1 VTKSEQEMLK
11 FRNFGRK
18 SLNEIGE
25 ILEGME
31 LSFGMSFDN
40 DIAERVREVTG
51 S

>member
-1 VTKSEQEMLK
+1 MLK

-31 LSFGMSFDN
+31 LSFGMTFPPEID
-40 DIAERVREVTG
+40 DRVREITG